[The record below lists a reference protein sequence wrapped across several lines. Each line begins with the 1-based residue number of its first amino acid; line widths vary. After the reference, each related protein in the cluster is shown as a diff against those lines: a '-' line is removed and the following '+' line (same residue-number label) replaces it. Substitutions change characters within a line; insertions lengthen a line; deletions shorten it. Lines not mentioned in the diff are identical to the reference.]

1 MASVESTTGT
11 RPAQVKREQIPERSA
26 AFFESV
32 LWESEV
38 GGRMRQRLVGLGLEE
53 STLRRFRVGY
63 APDSTELLREHL
75 RRWAYS
81 DDELVAAGIAARSD
95 REHLHMLF
103 HARVMFPFRDAAGRV
118 LGFAGLA
125 THLGPSW
132 PLWLTSPDC
141 DQFRTSAAIFAIG
154 EAAPA
159 IAGARRALVL
169 RDPVQVLALHQ
180 GGRHDAVAVIQS
192 PITREHLAQLADA
205 LGTDSRELHLARLD
219 GRLGVVAVPEI
230 AEVGKDAFAERSIP
244 AGFGL
249 INSRRATGR
258 VPPPAVADADYRLEP
273 LSSTRAIV
281 YVVGV
286 IVGVGIPIGGLL
298 AAEAQGNEGAGPT
311 EALNLVIVGVAGAYA
326 VLTLIVARISA
337 RVRAQSTERRM
348 RLPWVRGSDEVQPA
362 GWTYH
367 RVEEILVGA
376 ALISAVT
383 CVVLLMTVGGFLG

>member
-1 MASVESTTGT
+1 VESTTEP
-11 RPAQVKREQIPERSA
+11 RPTPREREQISERSA
-26 AFFESV
+26 SFYESV

-38 GGRMRQRLVGLGLEE
+38 GTRMRRRLVRHGLEE
-53 STLRRFRVGY
+53 STLRNFRVGY
-63 APDSTELLREHL
+63 APDSTELLRDHL
-75 RRWAYS
+75 RQWGYS
-81 DDELVAAGIAARSD
+81 DDELIAAGIATRSD
-95 REHLHMLF
+95 REHLHLAF
-103 HARVMFPFRDAAGRV
+103 HARVMFPIRDADDRV

-159 IAGARRALVL
+159 IARARRALVL

-180 GGRHDAVAVIQS
+180 GGRRDVVAVIQS
-192 PITREHLAQLADA
+192 PITRAHLVQLADA
-205 LGTDSRELHLARLD
+205 LGTGSRELHLARRD
-219 GRLGVVAVPEI
+219 GRLGAVAVPEI
-230 AEVGKDAFAERSIP
+230 ADIAEDAFAERSIP

-249 INSRRATGR
+249 INSRRPAGR
-258 VPPPAVADADYRLEP
+258 GAPAAVAEADYRLEP
-273 LSSTRAIV
+273 SPSTRAIV
-281 YVVGV
+281 YIVGV
-286 IVGVGIPIGGLL
+286 MVGVGIPIGGLVV
-298 AAEAQGNEGAGPT
+298 AEAQNDGGTGPT

-326 VLTLIVARISA
+326 VLTLIVGRISA
-337 RVRAQSTERRM
+337 RARAQSTERRM

-367 RVEEILVGA
+367 RMEEILVGA
-376 ALISAVT
+376 ALISAIT

>member
-1 MASVESTTGT
+1 MASVESTTES
-11 RPAQVKREQIPERSA
+11 RPAPREREQIPERSA
-26 AFFESV
+26 AFYESV

-38 GGRMRQRLVGLGLEE
+38 GSRMRQRLVRHGLEE
-53 STLRRFRVGY
+53 STLRSFRVGY

-75 RRWAYS
+75 RPWAHS
-81 DDELVAAGIAARSD
+81 DDELIAAGIATRSD
-95 REHLHMLF
+95 RERLHLVF
-103 HARVMFPFRDAAGRV
+103 HARVMFPIRDADDRV

-159 IAGARRALVL
+159 IARARRALVL

-180 GGRHDAVAVIQS
+180 EGRRDAVAVIQS
-192 PITREHLAQLADA
+192 PITREHLVQLADA
-205 LGTDSRELHLARLD
+205 LAIRPRDLHLARRD

-230 AEVGKDAFAERSIP
+230 AGIAKDAFADRSIP

-249 INSRRATGR
+249 INSRRRDGR
-258 VPPPAVADADYRLEP
+258 AAPVAVAGDDYHYEPPP
-273 LSSTRAIV
+273 STRAIV
-281 YVVGV
+281 YIAGGV
-286 IVGVGIPIGGLL
+286 IGVGIPIGALL
-298 AAEAQGNEGAGPT
+298 VTETQNDGANGPT
-311 EALNLVIVGVAGAYA
+311 EALNLVIVGVAAAYV
-326 VLTLIVARISA
+326 VLALIVGRISA

-367 RVEEILVGA
+367 RLEEILVGA
-376 ALISAVT
+376 ALISAIT

>member
-1 MASVESTTGT
+1 MESTTES
-11 RPAQVKREQIPERSA
+11 RSAPQVREQILECSA
-26 AFFESV
+26 AFYERV

-38 GGRMRQRLVGLGLEE
+38 GSRTRQRLVRHGLEE
-53 STLRRFRVGY
+53 PTLRSFRVGY

-75 RRWAYS
+75 RRCAYS
-81 DDELVAAGIAARSD
+81 DDELIAAGIATRSD
-95 REHLHMLF
+95 REHLHLLF
-103 HARVMFPFRDAAGRV
+103 HARVMFPFRDADDRV

-132 PLWLTSPDC
+132 PLWLTSPDRG
-141 DQFRTSAAIFAIG
+141 QFRTGAAIFAIG

-159 IAGARRALVL
+159 IARARRALVL

-192 PITREHLAQLADA
+192 PITREHLFQLADA
-205 LGTDSRELHLARLD
+205 LGVRSRDLHLARCD

-230 AEVGKDAFAERSIP
+230 ADVADDAFAERSLP

-249 INSRRATGR
+249 INSRRPAGR
-258 VPPPAVADADYRLEP
+258 GAPPAAVDADHGYEPPPP
-273 LSSTRAIV
+273 TRAIV
-281 YVVGV
+281 YITGG
-286 IVGVGIPIGGLL
+286 IVGVGIPIGALL
-298 AAEAQGNEGAGPT
+298 VAEAQNDGATGPT
-311 EALNLVIVGVAGAYA
+311 EALNLVIVGVAGAYV
-326 VLTLIVARISA
+326 VLTLIVGRVSA
-337 RVRAQSTERRM
+337 RVRAQSSERRM

-376 ALISAVT
+376 ALISAIT